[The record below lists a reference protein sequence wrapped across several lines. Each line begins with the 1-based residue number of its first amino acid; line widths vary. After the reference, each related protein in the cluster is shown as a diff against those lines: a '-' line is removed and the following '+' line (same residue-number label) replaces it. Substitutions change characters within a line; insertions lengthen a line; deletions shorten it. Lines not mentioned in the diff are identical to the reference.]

1 MMTEAQPSAPE
12 NQKAQRG
19 RGGRP
24 TQIESERRHVVLL
37 QTAAELFLEKGF
49 EATSIDAI
57 AQSAGVAKRFIY
69 ARYTDKAELFL
80 AAIARMIQDRA
91 GPLRSFEIP
100 DAPAEIGLVKFVER
114 IYQIALAPDALAVFR
129 TILVEA
135 PRFPGLVK
143 LDTERNRHKLLGS
156 IERVLRFYERRGELV
171 INDVDMLAELF
182 FTITVRP
189 AQIRALILG
198 PERGL
203 ENQDQRLRAAV
214 RLFLD
219 GCRPTR

>member
-1 MMTEAQPSAPE
+1 MTDAQPKVLE
-12 NQKAQRG
+12 DQKAQRG

-24 TQIESERRHVVLL
+24 TQAESERRHVVLL
-37 QTAAELFLEKGF
+37 QVAAELFFAKGF
-49 EATSIDAI
+49 DATSIDAI
-57 AQSAGVAKRFIY
+57 AQGAGVAKRFIY
-69 ARYTDKAELFL
+69 ARYADKAELFV
-80 AAIARMIQDRA
+80 AAVAHMLQDRA

-100 DAPAEIGLVKFVER
+100 DGPAETGLIAFVER
-114 IYQIALAPDALAVFR
+114 IYEIALSPDALAIFR
-129 TILVEA
+129 TILIEA

-143 LDTERNRHKLLGS
+143 LDTERNRHKLLGT
-156 IERVLRFYERRGELV
+156 IERVLRFYERRGDL
-171 INDVDMLAELF
+171 IIDNADMLGELF

-219 GCRPTR
+219 GCRPRN